1 MKKLFASVLAAVLA
15 LSLTACGGGDQ
26 QQKSMANAVV
36 KASQE
41 ALKDETLYYNN
52 LLVFTPGEDEQTY
65 VMMGLCYMKD
75 GAVQEDTALGI
86 FNGDSMDEFA
96 LKEVDSEEYDELL
109 DTMPVN
115 NKEKYA
121 SKGLVE
127 EVCKDSGLET
137 YEQAQKDLGI

>member
-1 MKKLFASVLAAVLA
+1 MKKLLASVLAVVLA
-15 LSLTACGGGDQ
+15 LSLAACGGNDK
-26 QQKSMANAVV
+26 QQKNMANAIV

-52 LLVFTPGEDEQTY
+52 LLVFTPGEDKQTY
-65 VMMGLCYMKD
+65 VMIGLCYMKD

-86 FNGDSMDEFA
+86 FSGDSMDEFA
-96 LKEVDSEEYDELL
+96 LKEVDSEEYGKLL

-121 SKGLVE
+121 SKSLVE
-127 EVCKDSGLET
+127 EVCTDNDLGT

>member
-1 MKKLFASVLAAVLA
+1 MCRPWFCCLL
-15 LSLTACGGGDQ
+15 
-26 QQKSMANAVV
+26 QKSFI
-36 KASQE
+36 
-41 ALKDETLYYNN
+41 

-65 VMMGLCYMKD
+65 VMIGLCYMKD
-75 GAVQEDTALGI
+75 GAVQEETALGI

-96 LKEVDSEEYDELL
+96 LKEVDSEEYGKML

-121 SKGLVE
+121 SKSLVE
-127 EVCKDSGLET
+127 EVCKDNNLGT